1 MARFPFRGY
10 QNVRNSLLS
19 LTWHPIVTIPANR
32 PTGPPT
38 ERASTSEQNQTTLS
52 NTCGSIAH
60 HCSCVICYKHPHIMQ
75 KLPHIMG
82 AIVRFSQE

>member
-1 MARFPFRGY
+1 M
-10 QNVRNSLLS
+10 RNSLLS
-19 LTWHPIVTIPANR
+19 LTGHPIVTILANR
-32 PTGPPT
+32 LTSPPT
-38 ERASTSEQNQTTLS
+38 EWASTSEQNQTTLS
-52 NTCGSIAH
+52 NACGSIVH